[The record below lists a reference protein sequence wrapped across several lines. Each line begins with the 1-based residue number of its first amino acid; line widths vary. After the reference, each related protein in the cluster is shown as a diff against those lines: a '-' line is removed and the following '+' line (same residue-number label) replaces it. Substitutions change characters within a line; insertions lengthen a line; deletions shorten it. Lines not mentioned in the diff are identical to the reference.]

1 MKGYISMALLSAA
14 VLLGSCQSQQA
25 FLFRPASSTYT
36 AAAEPELLQPTAE
49 SAVVPEL
56 TAELPTSAV
65 RYNAVR
71 PARTV
76 PTPLSEA
83 TATALAL
90 EPVTPAK
97 LQLAPDTALIRPAAD
112 IPLRKIKETDL
123 FTKLVRVVG
132 VLVLLAAIALFITA
146 FTTTSTGW
154 TAFAFL
160 LYGSTA
166 LLMSIPFFLFRGKD
180 SPRRQE
186 LERRRAARKAAAG

>member
-1 MKGYISMALLSAA
+1 MALE
-14 VLLGSCQSQQA
+14 
-25 FLFRPASSTYT
+25 R
-36 AAAEPELLQPTAE
+36 
-49 SAVVPEL
+49 
-56 TAELPTSAV
+56 
-65 RYNAVR
+65 
-71 PARTV
+71 
-76 PTPLSEA
+76 
-83 TATALAL
+83 
-90 EPVTPAK
+90 VTPAK
-97 LQLAPDTALIRPAAD
+97 LQIAPDTSLIRPAVD

-166 LLMSIPFFLFRGKD
+166 LLMSIPFFLFRGKN